1 MLLRRQRSPH
11 RYNQSPNWQ
20 WIAIGLMSVLCCSCR
35 SLDTL
40 TAWPE
45 QRSNTAENAVQQP
58 ATKQVPAVAA
68 TAYQEPTATPP
79 QATAPVQPVPAMPAT
94 ATIHGLP
101 PSAWSGHPAHPT
113 ARPARPAGSSTHP
126 WAPPG
131 IPHPWPA
138 DEWVIDGG
146 DRARKVNVAQDWS
159 VHGLDEE
166 DTVVHFDTLDGD
178 LIVQPSNRVAVY
190 APRFAAV
197 RRVDGIVQNEY
208 TYGMLSNHQVQELE
222 RQRGT
227 NIDLGLTQQLQPKR
241 HSVLNTPNGFREHL
255 PGRTVDNVQNAAGA
269 EYVFESYEDFSIMRR
284 GVFDNNEKLRLN
296 QRILAAKSWAA
307 PQGVQVVIDEKVPTE
322 FSNGRTTGEHF
333 TYHMRTG
340 KKRLRVVKVASQQQ
354 AQPGDIIEFTIRFD
368 NTGDQTIGN
377 VTVLD
382 NLTPRLEYIE
392 ESQTCSVKGNFL
404 TQENAGRSLLLRWEI
419 TDPLKVGEG
428 GIIRFKCRVR

>member
-1 MLLRRQRSPH
+1 MLYRPPRSP
-11 RYNQSPNWQ
+11 RRCGQSPNWH

-35 SLDTL
+35 SLDSLTL
-40 TAWPE
+40 QPGN
-45 QRSNTAENAVQQP
+45 NTNPVNNAVQQP
-58 ATKQVPAVAA
+58 AANQTPPVAA
-68 TAYQEPTATPP
+68 AAFQAPATTPP
-79 QATAPVQPVPAMPAT
+79 EATLPQPAPPLPPAT
-94 ATIHGLP
+94 VTRGLP
-101 PSAWSGHPAHPT
+101 PSAWSGYPAHPT
-113 ARPARPAGSSTHP
+113 APPRTAPGNSTQP

-131 IPHPWPA
+131 LPRPWPA

-197 RRVDGIVQNEY
+197 RRVDGIVQNES
-208 TYGMLSNHQVQELE
+208 TFGMLSNHQVQELE

-227 NIDLGLTQQLQPKR
+227 NIDLGLNQQLQPQR
-241 HSVLNTPNGFREHL
+241 HLALSTPNGFRERL
-255 PGRTVDNVQNAAGA
+255 PDRTVDNVQNAAGA

-284 GVFDNNEKLRLN
+284 GVFDNNEKPRLN
-296 QRILAAKSWAA
+296 QRILAAESWAA
-307 PQGVQVVIDEKVPTE
+307 PQGVQVVLDGKLPTE
-322 FSNGRTTGEHF
+322 FANERTTGEHF
-333 TYHMRTG
+333 TYQMRTG

-354 AQPGDIIEFTIRFD
+354 AQSGEIIEFTIRFD

-382 NLTPRLEYIE
+382 NLTPRLEYIQ
-392 ESQTCSVKGNFL
+392 ESQSCSVKGTFL
-404 TQENAGRSLLLRWEI
+404 TQENDGRSLLLRWEI

>member
-1 MLLRRQRSPH
+1 
-11 RYNQSPNWQ
+11 
-20 WIAIGLMSVLCCSCR
+20 
-35 SLDTL
+35 
-40 TAWPE
+40 
-45 QRSNTAENAVQQP
+45 
-58 ATKQVPAVAA
+58 
-68 TAYQEPTATPP
+68 
-79 QATAPVQPVPAMPAT
+79 
-94 ATIHGLP
+94 
-101 PSAWSGHPAHPT
+101 
-113 ARPARPAGSSTHP
+113 
-126 WAPPG
+126 
-131 IPHPWPA
+131 
-138 DEWVIDGG
+138 
-146 DRARKVNVAQDWS
+146 
-159 VHGLDEE
+159 
-166 DTVVHFDTLDGD
+166 
-178 LIVQPSNRVAVY
+178 
-190 APRFAAV
+190 
-197 RRVDGIVQNEY
+197 
-208 TYGMLSNHQVQELE
+208 MLSNHQVQELE

-307 PQGVQVVIDEKVPTE
+307 PQGVQVVLDEKVPTE
-322 FSNGRTTGEHF
+322 FTNGRTTGEHF

>member
-1 MLLRRQRSPH
+1 MTSP
-11 RYNQSPNWQ
+11 
-20 WIAIGLMSVLCCSCR
+20 G
-35 SLDTL
+35 
-40 TAWPE
+40 
-45 QRSNTAENAVQQP
+45 
-58 ATKQVPAVAA
+58 
-68 TAYQEPTATPP
+68 
-79 QATAPVQPVPAMPAT
+79 AP
-94 ATIHGLP
+94 
-101 PSAWSGHPAHPT
+101 
-113 ARPARPAGSSTHP
+113 THP

-131 IPHPWPA
+131 LPGPWPA

-146 DRARKVNVAQDWS
+146 DRARQVNVAPDWS

-166 DTVVHFDTLDGD
+166 DTVAHFDTLDGD

-208 TYGMLSNHQVQELE
+208 TFGMLANHQVQELE

-227 NIDLGLTQQLQPKR
+227 NIDLGLNQQLQPQR
-241 HSVLNTPNGFREHL
+241 HLALSTPNGFRERL
-255 PGRTVDNVQNAAGA
+255 PERTVDNVQNAAGA

-296 QRILAAKSWAA
+296 QRILAAKSWTA
-307 PQGVQVVIDEKVPTE
+307 PQGVQVVLDGKLPTE
-322 FSNGRTTGEHF
+322 FANERTTGEHF
-333 TYHMRTG
+333 TYQMRTG

-354 AQPGDIIEFTIRFD
+354 AQSGDIIEFTIRFD

-382 NLTPRLEYIE
+382 NLTPRLEYIQ
-392 ESQTCSVKGNFL
+392 ESQSCSVKGNFL
-404 TQENAGRSLLLRWEI
+404 TQENDGRSLLLRWEI